1 MAGKY
6 NFNGRLGC
14 NLQDFCDDS
23 FNTVEGLGLQFYCA
37 VDLVTFWG
45 FRASKRIKETVKF
58 GKGKKE
64 GKSSFRLQLQS
75 CDNNSR
81 IVIWTFKENGGICR

>member
-23 FNTVEGLGLQFYCA
+23 FNTVEGLGLQFYGA
-37 VDLVTFWG
+37 VDLVTIWG
-45 FRASKRIKETVKF
+45 FRASKRIQETVK
-58 GKGKKE
+58 
-64 GKSSFRLQLQS
+64 L
-75 CDNNSR
+75 
-81 IVIWTFKENGGICR
+81 